1 MKEIQYIV
9 AKIISRLKREK
20 HKETVLNYFRKE
32 GIQIGG
38 GVNICSNI
46 VTTESHLISIG
57 DNTTIAGNVTFV
69 THDHSI
75 AKVIKGTSDLFGRI
89 TIGKNCFIGS
99 NAVILYGVTLCDNII
114 VAAGSVVANS
124 FHEERIIIAGNPA
137 RKISTWEKFAEKS
150 EGKAWNLGN
159 MTREEEIKLH
169 QADYRLIER

>member
-1 MKEIQYIV
+1 M
-9 AKIISRLKREK
+9 
-20 HKETVLNYFRKE
+20 
-32 GIQIGG
+32 
-38 GVNICSNI
+38 
-46 VTTESHLISIG
+46 
-57 DNTTIAGNVTFV
+57 
-69 THDHSI
+69 
-75 AKVIKGTSDLFGRI
+75 IKGTSDLFGRI

-137 RKISTWEKFAEKS
+137 RKISTWEKKKEKS